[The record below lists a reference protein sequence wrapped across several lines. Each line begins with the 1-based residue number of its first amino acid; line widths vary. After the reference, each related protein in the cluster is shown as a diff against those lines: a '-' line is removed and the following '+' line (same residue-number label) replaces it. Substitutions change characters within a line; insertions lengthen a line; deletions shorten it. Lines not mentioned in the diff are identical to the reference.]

1 MGTVVAFCIYCLRVW
16 MINGWYIVTYGMP
29 SPARL
34 SVVLRPHVCTC
45 MHAFVVCIVRVVGS
59 RSRGTR
65 DRTLERMFTALGD
78 VARTGYLHPQPW
90 HRLSESGG
98 RS

>member
-34 SVVLRPHVCTC
+34 SVVLRLRVCTC
-45 MHAFVVCIVRVVGS
+45 MNAFVLCIVCVVGS
-59 RSRGTR
+59 RRLGMR
-65 DRTLERMFTALGD
+65 DRTLDCLGRCCQD
-78 VARTGYLHPQPW
+78 WVSTSSTLA
-90 HRLSESGG
+90 SAF
-98 RS
+98 